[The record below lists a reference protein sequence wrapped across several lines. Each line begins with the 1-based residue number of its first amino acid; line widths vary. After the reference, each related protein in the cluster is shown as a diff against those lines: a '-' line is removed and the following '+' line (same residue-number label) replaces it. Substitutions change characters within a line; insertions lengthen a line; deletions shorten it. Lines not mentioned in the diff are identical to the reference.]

1 MRDDAYKYDIELKWS
16 HIMTLS
22 RRNMIGLIGGGVVLA
37 ATVTAG
43 GFLATRRPTRA
54 LASWAMA
61 GSYDE
66 PRMKALSY
74 AILAPNPHNR
84 QPWVA
89 ELQGDDQLTIHR
101 DKTRNLPETDPFDR
115 QLTIGMGCFL
125 ELLRMAAAEDGYALE
140 TDLFPQ
146 GYDGPVAVIRFTNS
160 AAKDPLFAHV
170 FDRHTNRNG
179 YEDRAIEADVQA
191 NLAGSFTIK
200 SGQSDVAA
208 LRTLT
213 WEAME
218 IEMMTRHVMMESVEL
233 MRFGKAEI
241 EANPDGISL
250 GGPFLESLML
260 AGMLSRE
267 DQADQTSASFKQGLD
282 MIKKT
287 MLATNAY
294 AVITSKGNTRVDQ
307 INAGRDWIRLHLT
320 ATKYGLSMQPVSQS
334 LQEYPEMA
342 AHYTQIHEM
351 LALPGETVQMLG
363 RLGYGPAID
372 PSPRWPLE
380 TRLAHE

>member
-1 MRDDAYKYDIELKWS
+1 
-16 HIMTLS
+16 MTLS
-22 RRNMIGLIGGGVVLA
+22 RRKMIGLIGGGVVLA
-37 ATVTAG
+37 ATASAG

-54 LASWAMA
+54 LAPWSAA
-61 GSYDE
+61 GNYAE
-66 PRMKALSY
+66 PRMRALSY

-89 ELQGDDQLTIHR
+89 ELQGDDRLVIHR

-115 QLTIGMGCFL
+115 QLTVGMGCFL
-125 ELLRMAAAEDGYALE
+125 ELLRMAAAEDGSALE
-140 TDLFPQ
+140 TELFPL
-146 GYDGPVAVIRFTNS
+146 GDDGPVAVIRF
-160 AAKDPLFAHV
+160 AGGGVKDPLFANV

-179 YEDRAIEADVQA
+179 YEDRHIAADAKAALAKFATVKCDQADV
-191 NLAGSFTIK
+191 T
-200 SGQSDVAA
+200 A
-208 LRTLT
+208 LRNLT

-218 IEMMTRHVMMESVEL
+218 IEMTTKHVMMESVDL
-233 MRFGKAEI
+233 MRLGKAEI

-282 MIKKT
+282 MIQKA
-287 MLATNAY
+287 MIATNAY
-294 AVITSKGNTRVDQ
+294 AVITSEGNTRVDQ
-307 INAGRDWIRLHLT
+307 IKAGRDWVRLHMA
-320 ATKYGLSMQPVSQS
+320 ATGQGLAMQPVSQA

-342 AHYTQIHEM
+342 AHYAQVHEM
-351 LALPGETVQMLG
+351 LAAPGETVQMLG

-372 PSPRWPLE
+372 ASPRWPLE
-380 TRLAHE
+380 TRIAHG

>member
-1 MRDDAYKYDIELKWS
+1 
-16 HIMTLS
+16 MTRS
-22 RRNMIGLIGGGVVLA
+22 RRKVIGLIGGGVVLA
-37 ATVTAG
+37 ATATAG
-43 GFLATRRPTRA
+43 GFLATRRPARA
-54 LASWAMA
+54 LAPWSAA
-61 GSYDE
+61 GTYAE

-89 ELQGDDQLTIHR
+89 ELQGDDHLIIHR

-146 GYDGPVAVIRFTNS
+146 GDDGPVAAIQFT
-160 AAKDPLFAHV
+160 KGGTTDPLFAHV
-170 FDRHTNRNG
+170 LDRHTNRYG

-191 NLAGSFTIK
+191 SLAEFFTIK
-200 SGQSDVAA
+200 SDQAEVAA

-218 IEMMTRHVMMESVEL
+218 IEMTTKHVMMESVEL

-260 AGMLSRE
+260 AGMLDRE
-267 DQADQTSASFKQGLD
+267 DQADQTSASFKQGLA
-282 MIKKT
+282 MIRKA
-287 MLATNAY
+287 MIATNAY
-294 AVITSKGNTRVDQ
+294 AVITSTGNTRVDQ
-307 INAGRDWIRLHLT
+307 INAGRDWIRLHLA
-320 ATKYGLSMQPVSQS
+320 ATGHGLAMQPVSQS

-342 AHYTQIHEM
+342 AHYAQVHEM
-351 LALPGETVQMLG
+351 LAVPGETVQMLG

-372 PSPRWPLE
+372 VSPRWPLE
-380 TRLAHE
+380 ARIAHG

>member
-1 MRDDAYKYDIELKWS
+1 
-16 HIMTLS
+16 MTLS
-22 RRNMIGLIGGGVVLA
+22 RRKMIGLIGGGVVLA
-37 ATVTAG
+37 ATASAG

-54 LASWAMA
+54 LAPWSLA
-61 GSYDE
+61 GTYTE
-66 PRMKALSY
+66 PRMQALSF

-89 ELQGDDQLTIHR
+89 ELQGDDMLIIHR
-101 DKTRNLPETDPFDR
+101 DKSRNLPETDPFDR

-140 TDLFPQ
+140 TELFPM
-146 GYDGPVAVIRFTNS
+146 GDDGPVAIIRF
-160 AAKDPLFAHV
+160 AEGGRLDPLFANV
-170 FDRHTNRNG
+170 FNRHTNRQG
-179 YEDRAIEADVQA
+179 YEDRVIATDAQAALADFA
-191 NLAGSFTIK
+191 TIK
-200 SGQSDVAA
+200 SDPADVAA

-213 WEAME
+213 WEAMS
-218 IEMMTRHVMMESVEL
+218 IEMMTKHVMMESVEL

-282 MIKKT
+282 MIQKA
-287 MLATNAY
+287 MDATPAY
-294 AVITSKGNTRVDQ
+294 VVLTSKGNTRVDQ
-307 INAGRDWIRLHLT
+307 INAGRDWIRLHLAAT
-320 ATKYGLSMQPVSQS
+320 AFGLSMQPVSQS

-342 AHYTQIHEM
+342 AHYTQVHEM
-351 LALPGETVQMLG
+351 LAAPNETVQMLG

-372 PSPRWPLE
+372 ASPRWPLE
-380 TRLAHE
+380 TRIAHG